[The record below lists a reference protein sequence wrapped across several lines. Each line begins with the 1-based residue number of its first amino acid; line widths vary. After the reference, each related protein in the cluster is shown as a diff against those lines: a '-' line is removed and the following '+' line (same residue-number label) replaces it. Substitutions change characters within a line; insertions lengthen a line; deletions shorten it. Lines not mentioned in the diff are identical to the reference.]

1 MTREELRTRALTA
14 LNDSTTAPVFWNLNE
29 VNQLLNEAQEVL
41 AEEVEAL
48 TRTVY
53 IPERPGV
60 MFYSLRGVGVG
71 LMTPWRLWTRNRQHR
86 LWPISMTEMDGHYER
101 WLTVTGQ
108 PEWWG
113 VLSWDTIFV
122 WPAPTTGGGV
132 FELDCFIWPE
142 PLADDASEPETP
154 DPDHDWLLDY
164 VLMEGQV
171 KQWDVAL
178 ALGIGQPLFQRA
190 KDSQARAGLRAV
202 QERFFGRE
210 AEGNDLRA

>member
-14 LNDSTTAPVFWNLNE
+14 LNDSTTAPVFWDLNE
-29 VNQLLNEAQEVL
+29 LNQLLNEAQEVL

-60 MFYSLRGVGVG
+60 MFYSLRGVGVEC
-71 LMTPWRLWTRNRQHR
+71 MTPWRLWTRNRQHR

-113 VLSWDTIFV
+113 LLSWDTIFV

-142 PLADDASEPETP
+142 AFADDTSEPETA

-171 KQWDVAL
+171 KQWDAARAL
-178 ALGIGQPLFQRA
+178 DIGQTLFQRA